1 MIILSCLRSRLKYS
15 IDSFLDFEYIPEKT
29 DKSGDAKFESM
40 HLLMCSLSCGPET
53 VQARFL
59 SSPSRFGG
67 SPGSQKCQTPKV
79 QKLFEFGE
87 KLHTHP
93 IKGVSFSR
101 ANAYSITL

>member
-15 IDSFLDFEYIPEKT
+15 IDSFPDLEYDPEKRT
-29 DKSGDAKFESM
+29 KVEMQCLQACPSM
-40 HLLMCSLSCGPET
+40 RLLMCSLSCGPET

-79 QKLFEFGE
+79 LKPFE
-87 KLHTHP
+87 L
-93 IKGVSFSR
+93 
-101 ANAYSITL
+101 